1 MKRRQ
6 LLLAAGALVVAP
18 VLRAQPQRVR
28 RVGILLP
35 AKGNEGLL
43 VPYRKRLG
51 ELGWIEGQNLAIDI
65 RNSENRYERL
75 PALARELIGL
85 KVDVIVTAST
95 TVTRAAKEAT
105 ATIPVVFAW
114 VADPVASGLV
124 ASLARP
130 GGNVTGLSNVVF
142 EIAPKQ
148 FELLKAL
155 IPGLKRVAELH
166 DPKFDRTQAL
176 SAQLKGAAA
185 RAGVELVQVEASTAG
200 ELEGAFAAAARAR
213 ATAMVV
219 PPLPL
224 YGENAERIA
233 KLAKQYRIPTASQY
247 RSFVLSG
254 GLVSYGSDL
263 NDGFLRTAVYV
274 DKILKGA
281 KPADLPVEQAD
292 RFELVINRGTAKAL
306 GLTIPQSV
314 LLRADEVIE

>member
-200 ELEGAFAAAARAR
+200 ELDGAFAAAARAR
-213 ATAMVV
+213 AT
-219 PPLPL
+219 P
-224 YGENAERIA
+224 
-233 KLAKQYRIPTASQY
+233 
-247 RSFVLSG
+247 
-254 GLVSYGSDL
+254 
-263 NDGFLRTAVYV
+263 
-274 DKILKGA
+274 
-281 KPADLPVEQAD
+281 
-292 RFELVINRGTAKAL
+292 
-306 GLTIPQSV
+306 
-314 LLRADEVIE
+314 